1 MTKGIV
7 KRSVMIAGHSTSVS
21 LEEPFWEEFRRLAAQ
36 DGLSVNELA
45 ATLDQGRGEAAGLA
59 SAIRVWVLERALAS
73 R

>member
-1 MTKGIV
+1 VSRPV
-7 KRSVMIAGHSTSVS
+7 KRSLTLRGHRTSVS

-45 ATLDQGRGEAAGLA
+45 ATLDEGRGEAAGLA
-59 SAIRVWVLERALAS
+59 SAIRVWVLKRALAS